1 MNSIKQLGI
10 WMDHSTA
17 HLIELSDDRVVTN
30 TIELSPALPEQIANQ
45 GSDESLMNNKE
56 QNPLSDYFL
65 NLSKVIKEYNE
76 VLLFGPSS
84 AKTELFNKLKE
95 DIHFDHIKIDV
106 LSADEMT
113 DNQQSAFVRKF
124 FTEEG

>member
-1 MNSIKQLGI
+1 MESIKQLGI

-17 HLIELSDDRVVTN
+17 HLFELSDNGVVTN
-30 TIELSPALPEQIANQ
+30 TIELSPAVPEQKEEL
-45 GSDESLMNNKE
+45 DESLMNNKE
-56 QNPLSDYFL
+56 QNQLTDYFL

-95 DIHFDHIKIDV
+95 DIQFDQIKIDV
-106 LSADEMT
+106 QPGEIMT
-113 DNQQSAFVRKF
+113 DNEQEAFVKRHF
-124 FTEEG
+124 EI

>member
-1 MNSIKQLGI
+1 MNTIKQLGI

-17 HLIELSDDRVVTN
+17 HLIELSNDNVATN
-30 TIELSPALPEQIANQ
+30 TIELSPVSPEQIENH

-76 VLLFGPSS
+76 VVLFGPSS
-84 AKTELFNKLKE
+84 AKTELYNQLKE
-95 DIHFDHIKIDV
+95 DIHFDEIKIDV
-106 LSADEMT
+106 ELADIMT
-113 DNQQSAFVRKF
+113 DHEQEVFVRKYF
-124 FTEEG
+124 AA